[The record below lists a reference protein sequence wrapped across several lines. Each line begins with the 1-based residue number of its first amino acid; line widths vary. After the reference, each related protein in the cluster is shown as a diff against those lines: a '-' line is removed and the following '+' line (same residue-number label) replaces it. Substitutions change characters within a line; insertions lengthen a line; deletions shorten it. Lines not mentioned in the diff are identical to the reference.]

1 MASKKQIEANRANA
15 RNSRG
20 PRSAH
25 GKRRASQNS
34 FRYGLTIPNTDPAY
48 LKRLEKLA
56 RRIAGIGASPV
67 VLELA
72 RTAARA
78 EVDISSIACL
88 KVALIERVKVT
99 GALLPPKF
107 FRSLMHDVRWI
118 QQMFRWSIGSRRTKP
133 RDPVDI
139 NALPPMPVEEP
150 ARSAEACRRVL
161 TELLRLA
168 RYEDRATS
176 RRDRAI
182 RQTVKA
188 KTTRQANKPSRTS
201 QVEDLQTANPLAEK
215 HFTIHVKVVKII
227 LSTIGENAIILAKRI
242 QFFLSIAIVY

>member
-1 MASKKQIEANRANA
+1 MVSKKQIEANRTNA

-56 RRIAGIGASPV
+56 RRIAGIGASPRD
-67 VLELA
+67 LELA
-72 RTAARA
+72 RTFARA
-78 EVDISSIACL
+78 ELDISSIAGL
-88 KVALIERVKVT
+88 KVALIERVKAT
-99 GALLPPKF
+99 GRLLPPKF
-107 FRSLMHDVRWI
+107 FRSMMEDVKWT
-118 QQMFRWSIGSRRTKP
+118 QQMYLWSIGSRGTRP

-139 NALPPMPVEEP
+139 NALPPLPVEEP

-176 RRDRAI
+176 RRDRAV
-182 RQTVKA
+182 RQMVKA
-188 KTTRQANKPSRTS
+188 KTTSLAN
-201 QVEDLQTANPLAEK
+201 
-215 HFTIHVKVVKII
+215 
-227 LSTIGENAIILAKRI
+227 
-242 QFFLSIAIVY
+242 